1 MQLNLTGHHVDITD
15 SLRDYVTSKLEKLER
30 HFDQVTNVHVILGVE
45 KLRQKAEA
53 KINIKGNQ
61 LYADSVNEDM
71 YASIDNMVDKL
82 DSQIRKHKEKVTD
95 HHRQNGALKDQPIA
109 EE

>member
-15 SLRDYVTSKLEKLER
+15 SLRDYVTTKLEKLER

-53 KINIKGNQ
+53 QVNIKGNQ
-61 LYADSVNEDM
+61 LFAESVNEDM
-71 YASIDNMVDKL
+71 YASIDDMIDKL
-82 DSQIRKHKEKVTD
+82 DRQVRKHKEKITD

-109 EE
+109 E

>member
-1 MQLNLTGHHVDITD
+1 MQLNLTGHHIEITD
-15 SLRDYVTSKLEKLER
+15 SLRDYVTTKLEKLER

-45 KLRQKAEA
+45 KQRQKAEA

-61 LYADSVNEDM
+61 LFAESVNEDM
-71 YASIDNMVDKL
+71 YASIDDMMDKL
-82 DSQIRKHKEKVTD
+82 DSQIRKHKEKITD

-109 EE
+109 ED

>member
-1 MQLNLTGHHVDITD
+1 MQLNLTGHHVEITD
-15 SLRDYVTSKLEKLER
+15 SLRDYVTTNLDKLER

-61 LYADSVNEDM
+61 LFAESENEDM
-71 YASIDNMVDKL
+71 YASIDSMIDKL
-82 DSQIRKHKEKVTD
+82 DRQVRKHKEKNTD
-95 HHRQNGALKDQPIA
+95 HHKQNGALKDQPLA
-109 EE
+109 D